1 MTGSAELSVARD
13 VVDELIRLAAME
25 VPGVVRVDRAGPRWR
40 SLFGG
45 RSVVCRIDG
54 RRVDARLSI
63 VARPGHPL
71 VPLTRQVREAVAA
84 AIERLVDLEAGDV
97 VVIVDGV
104 GG

>member
-25 VPGVVRVDRAGPRWR
+25 VPGVVRVDGPGRWP
-40 SLFGG
+40 SLFGR

-63 VARPGHPL
+63 IARPGHPL

-97 VVIVDGV
+97 VAIVDGV